1 MKKALFLLIALVCS
15 MTISAQAT
23 KAHKGKATAKTHAV
37 TKAAATP
44 AGPRTV
50 VANISR
56 FYADAETRTT
66 NGIKITSDSMSSIG
80 RGLWSGND
88 GNSFTIEMAD
98 GSTITS
104 IKLTCDVVTASNP
117 EWKEEAPGYT
127 WTGSAKSVKTGAMFE
142 NCTQIEITCV
152 K

>member
-1 MKKALFLLIALVCS
+1 MKKIMFLLIALVCS
-15 MTISAQAT
+15 MSINAQAT
-23 KAHKGKATAKTHAV
+23 KARKGKTTKTQAVAK
-37 TKAAATP
+37 AATP
-44 AGPRTV
+44 AGPHTV
-50 VANISR
+50 VANIGR

-98 GSTITS
+98 GSTIKS
-104 IKLTCDVVTASNP
+104 IKLTCDVITASNP
-117 EWKEEAPGYT
+117 DWKEEAPGYT

-142 NCTQIEITCV
+142 NCTQIEIICE